1 MLQEVLTHTGC
12 CTLGRTLFIFY
23 SNNNFFRL
31 AVTVVH
37 ADVDNPPQ
45 LPNKCS
51 GLAFCRVPE
60 AESNLGLEVILK
72 EFRTTAEDK
81 AITPGYLIFLVHGT
95 SSSLKAQQ
103 FLSIFA
109 LIVGLSS

>member
-1 MLQEVLTHTGC
+1 M
-12 CTLGRTLFIFY
+12 
-23 SNNNFFRL
+23 
-31 AVTVVH
+31 
-37 ADVDNPPQ
+37 DNPPQ
-45 LPNKCS
+45 LPNKLQKAKS
-51 GLAFCRVPE
+51 ERVPE
-60 AESNLGLEVILK
+60 AESNLGFEVILK

-81 AITPGYLIFLVHGT
+81 AVTPGYLIFLVHWT

>member
-1 MLQEVLTHTGC
+1 M
-12 CTLGRTLFIFY
+12 
-23 SNNNFFRL
+23 
-31 AVTVVH
+31 
-37 ADVDNPPQ
+37 DNPPQ

-51 GLAFCRVPE
+51 GLTFCRVPE

-72 EFRTTAEDK
+72 EFRTTAEDE
-81 AITPGYLIFLVHGT
+81 AITPGYLIFLVHWI

-109 LIVGLSS
+109 LIEGLSS